1 MKKKFFVFFF
11 FFLFLVNAFFFF
23 FFLQQTHTR
32 EKARKPLIIYAL
44 LCYVPLSFS
53 LLENKR
59 DDGQHQ
65 RDRDDDGPPTSS
77 RATVRFCSLSLS
89 AFFSLLLLYFFNV
102 CANVSPHVA
111 FREEEVTFHSL
122 SFSLDGSIDLD
133 FKSIPKPCEN

>member
-1 MKKKFFVFFF
+1 MTETANNTNETTTMDHQPRVRQCVFV
-11 FFLFLVNAFFFF
+11 
-23 FFLQQTHTR
+23 
-32 EKARKPLIIYAL
+32 
-44 LCYVPLSFS
+44 
-53 LLENKR
+53 
-59 DDGQHQ
+59 
-65 RDRDDDGPPTSS
+65 
-77 RATVRFCSLSLS
+77 LSLS

>member
-1 MKKKFFVFFF
+1 MMF
-11 FFLFLVNAFFFF
+11 FFLGQRFLFFS
-23 FFLQQTHTR
+23 LQQTQ
-32 EKARKPLIIYAL
+32 EKKPKAARCICTAILFTSL
-44 LCYVPLSFS
+44 VLS
-53 LLENKR
+53 LKINER
-59 DDGQHQ
+59 DDGDGEQHQ
-65 RDRDDDGPPTSS
+65 RDRDDGPPTSS

>member
-1 MKKKFFVFFF
+1 MKKKLRLFF
-11 FFLFLVNAFFFF
+11 FLVNAFLFFF
-23 FFLQQTHTR
+23 FATDTQ
-32 EKARKPLIIYAL
+32 EKKARKPLIIYAL
-44 LCYVPLSFS
+44 LYYLPLSFS

-65 RDRDDDGPPTSS
+65 RDRDDGPPTSS

>member
-1 MKKKFFVFFF
+1 MKKKLRLFFF
-11 FFLFLVNAFFFF
+11 FFGQRFLF
-23 FFLQQTHTR
+23 FFLCTDTQ
-32 EKARKPLIIYAL
+32 EKKARKPLIIYAL
-44 LCYVPLSFS
+44 LYYLPLSFS

>member
-1 MKKKFFVFFF
+1 MTLKKKVRF
-11 FFLFLVNAFFFF
+11 FFLSFLVNAFLFFF
-23 FFLQQTHTR
+23 FATDTR
-32 EKARKPLIIYAL
+32 EKKSPKAPHYIRTAL
-44 LCYVPLSFS
+44 LFTSLVLS

-65 RDRDDDGPPTSS
+65 RDRDDGPPTSS